1 MKKIHIALFTLISI
15 VAYSQD
21 AKPTVSQEDN
31 SIYSTGGIEVRPD
44 FPGGLQE
51 FYNYIGKN
59 FKVPDVKGLSGKVIV
74 TFVVEKDGS
83 LTEVKV
89 IRDIGSG
96 TKEEAIR
103 VIENSPHWTPGEQNG
118 KKVRVLYALPISIQP
133 SK

>member
-15 VAYSQD
+15 AAYSQD

-31 SIYSTGGIEVRPD
+31 NIYSTGGIEVRPD

-83 LTEVKV
+83 LTDVKV
-89 IRDIGSG
+89 IRDIGYG

-103 VIENSPHWTPGEQNG
+103 VVENSPHLHPENKMV
-118 KKVRVLYALPISIQP
+118 KKSG
-133 SK
+133 